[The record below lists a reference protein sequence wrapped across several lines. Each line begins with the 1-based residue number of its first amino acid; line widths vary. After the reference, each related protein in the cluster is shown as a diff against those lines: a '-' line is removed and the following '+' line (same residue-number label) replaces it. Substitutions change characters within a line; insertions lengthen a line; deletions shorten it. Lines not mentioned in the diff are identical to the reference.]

1 MESLPKQ
8 SILIIDDSRLE
19 LENLRQILVPTYE
32 VYTATSADEGME
44 VLSHTLIDLILL
56 DIIMEDVS
64 GFDVLRRLK
73 ADEIFR
79 HIPVIFIT
87 SLITIEDEARGLSL
101 GAVDYIR
108 KPLSEEVVLLRVGV
122 HLHLLKQM
130 RIIER
135 YGLIDRLTCIGNRRS
150 FDQEL
155 KREWIRIARNG
166 GEFSMMMLDIDNF
179 KSFND
184 TFGHFN
190 GDKCIKTIAEVIT
203 GTIKRSSDVVFRWG
217 GEEFCVILPD
227 TPQVGASKIANE
239 IRENI
244 EKTPIVFDVHS
255 TYVTVSIGVCT
266 TSPRPNTYPDVT
278 MDFCEHVN
286 KTMFKAKLSG
296 RNTVKADHFEYDM
309 PEQ

>member
-1 MESLPKQ
+1 MDNMPKQ

-19 LENLRQILVPTYE
+19 LENLRLMLVPQYE
-32 VYTATSADEGME
+32 VYTATSAEEGME
-44 VLSHTLIDLILL
+44 ILSHTLIDLILL
-56 DIIMEDVS
+56 DIIMENIS
-64 GFDVLRRLK
+64 GFDVLRKLK

-155 KREWIRIARNG
+155 KREWIRVARSG
-166 GEFSMMMLDIDNF
+166 TALSMLMLDIDNF
-179 KSFND
+179 KAFND

-190 GDKCIKTIAEVIT
+190 GDKCIKAIAEIVT
-203 GTIKRSSDVVFRWG
+203 NTLKRSSDVVFRWG
-217 GEEFCVILPD
+217 GEEFCVLLPD
-227 TPQVGASKIANE
+227 TPQAGALKIADE
-239 IRENI
+239 IRKNV
-244 EKTPIVFDVHS
+244 EKTPIVFDTHS
-255 TYVTVSIGVCT
+255 THVTVSVGVCT
-266 TSPRPNTYPDVT
+266 TVPKPNTYPDVT
-278 MDFCEHVN
+278 MLFCEYVN
-286 KTMFKAKLSG
+286 KAMYKAKASG
-296 RNTVKADHFEYDM
+296 RNTVVV
-309 PEQ
+309 EQFVYEPSE